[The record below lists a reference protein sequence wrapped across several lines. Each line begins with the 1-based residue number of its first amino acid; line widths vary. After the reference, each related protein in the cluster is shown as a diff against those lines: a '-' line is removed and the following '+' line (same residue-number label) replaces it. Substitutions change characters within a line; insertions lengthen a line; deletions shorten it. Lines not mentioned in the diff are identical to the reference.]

1 MEKKQFNLRLGFHKF
16 FTIVYLPL
24 SIAFSVFVAIGNY
37 FSIGRLELTSLFSY
51 IEAVSLMLPYVA
63 AVLNTVALIGLL
75 GFTSF
80 GRRTILFSETF
91 KILLLLFV
99 IFGNMV
105 EGNMVKALI
114 ASLIAIFDAFVYG
127 YYKSREEYF
136 VVGGRSYKETR
147 AYFLNKDKKEEV
159 KMPNS
164 VCPCSTKSC
173 SALSEK
179 TTNNCCAKKVE
190 EPKVEEPKVEE
201 PKTEEPKTEEP
212 KTEELKTE
220 EPKVEEPKVEEP
232 KVEEPKVEGPKTD
245 VEKEEEQKMEETK
258 KETVIDE
265 LKLTPFDGEVALKD
279 TIKKTTVIYSNK
291 DNDRVKMIS
300 STLILVKDKTIL
312 NILVDNPTDETFVKE
327 EWLIQNRVHY
337 ISEKELPPKAQTTLS
352 FEINRVTDRLS
363 ISLLSLVNKQEE
375 TTKA

>member
-51 IEAVSLMLPYVA
+51 IEAVSLMLPYIA

-127 YYKSREEYF
+127 YYRSREEYF
-136 VVGGRSYKETR
+136 VVGNKGVFLKQREKRSSQ
-147 AYFLNKDKKEEV
+147 
-159 KMPNS
+159 NS
-164 VCPCSTKSC
+164 KLC
-173 SALSEK
+173 LS
-179 TTNNCCAKKVE
+179 
-190 EPKVEEPKVEE
+190 
-201 PKTEEPKTEEP
+201 
-212 KTEELKTE
+212 L
-220 EPKVEEPKVEEP
+220 
-232 KVEEPKVEGPKTD
+232 
-245 VEKEEEQKMEETK
+245 QYH
-258 KETVIDE
+258 
-265 LKLTPFDGEVALKD
+265 KLL
-279 TIKKTTVIYSNK
+279 YSLRK
-291 DNDRVKMIS
+291 DNK
-300 STLILVKDKTIL
+300 
-312 NILVDNPTDETFVKE
+312 
-327 EWLIQNRVHY
+327 
-337 ISEKELPPKAQTTLS
+337 
-352 FEINRVTDRLS
+352 
-363 ISLLSLVNKQEE
+363 
-375 TTKA
+375 

>member
-51 IEAVSLMLPYVA
+51 IEAVSLMLPYIA

-127 YYKSREEYF
+127 YYRSREEYF

-147 AYFLNKDKKEEV
+147 AYFLNKEKKEAV
-159 KMPNS
+159 KIPNS
-164 VCPCSTKSC
+164 VCPCSTTNC
-173 SALSEK
+173 SILSEK
-179 TTNNCCAKKVE
+179 TTNNCCAKKAE
-190 EPKVEEPKVEE
+190 EPKAEEPKAEE
-201 PKTEEPKTEEP
+201 PKAEEPKAEERN
-212 KTEELKTE
+212 
-220 EPKVEEPKVEEP
+220 
-232 KVEEPKVEGPKTD
+232 
-245 VEKEEEQKMEETK
+245 KEEEQKMEETN

-265 LKLTPFDGEVALKD
+265 LKLTPFDEEVALKD

-291 DNDRVKMIS
+291 DNDSVKMIS
-300 STLILVKDKTIL
+300 STLILLRDKTIL

-337 ISEKELPPKAQTTLS
+337 ISEKELLPKAQTTLS

-363 ISLLSLVNKQEE
+363 ISLLSLVNEQGE

>member
-51 IEAVSLMLPYVA
+51 IEAVSLMLPYIA

-127 YYKSREEYF
+127 YYRSREEYF

-147 AYFLNKDKKEEV
+147 AYFLNKEKKEAV
-159 KMPNS
+159 KIPNS
-164 VCPCSTKSC
+164 VCPCSTTNC
-173 SALSEK
+173 SILSEK
-179 TTNNCCAKKVE
+179 TTNNCCAKKAKEPKAE
-190 EPKVEEPKVEE
+190 EPKAEERN
-201 PKTEEPKTEEP
+201 
-212 KTEELKTE
+212 
-220 EPKVEEPKVEEP
+220 
-232 KVEEPKVEGPKTD
+232 
-245 VEKEEEQKMEETK
+245 KEEEQKMEETN

-265 LKLTPFDGEVALKD
+265 LKLTPFDEEVALKD

-291 DNDRVKMIS
+291 DNDSVKMIS
-300 STLILVKDKTIL
+300 STLILLRDKTIL

-327 EWLIQNRVHY
+327 EWLIQTRVHY
-337 ISEKELPPKAQTTLS
+337 ISEKELLPKAQTTLS

-363 ISLLSLVNKQEE
+363 ISLLSLVNEQGE

>member
-1 MEKKQFNLRLGFHKF
+1 MEKKQFNLRLGFHRF

-114 ASLIAIFDAFVYG
+114 ASIIAIFDAFVYG
-127 YYKSREEYF
+127 YYRSREEYF

-147 AYFLNKDKKEEV
+147 AYFLNKEKKEED
-159 KMPNS
+159 KMPNY
-164 VCPCSTKSC
+164 VCPCSTTSC
-173 SALSEK
+173 SIPSEK
-179 TTNNCCAKKVE
+179 TTNNCCAKKAE
-190 EPKVEEPKVEE
+190 EPKAEEPKA
-201 PKTEEPKTEEP
+201 
-212 KTEELKTE
+212 E

-232 KVEEPKVEGPKTD
+232 KVEEPKAEEPKAEEPKAEEPKVE
-245 VEKEEEQKMEETK
+245 EENKEEEQKMEETN

-265 LKLTPFDGEVALKD
+265 LKLIPFDGEVALKD

-291 DNDRVKMIS
+291 DNDSVKMIS
-300 STLILVKDKTIL
+300 STLILLKDKTIL
-312 NILVDNPTDETFVKE
+312 NILVDNSTDETFVKE

-337 ISEKELPPKAQTTLS
+337 ISEKELLPKAQTTLS

-363 ISLLSLVNKQEE
+363 ISLLSLVNEQGE

>member
-51 IEAVSLMLPYVA
+51 IEAVSLMLPYIA

-127 YYKSREEYF
+127 YYRSREEYF

-147 AYFLNKDKKEEV
+147 AYFLNKEKKEAV
-159 KMPNS
+159 KIPNS
-164 VCPCSTKSC
+164 VCPCSTTNC
-173 SALSEK
+173 SILSEK
-179 TTNNCCAKKVE
+179 TTNNCCAKKAKEPKAE
-190 EPKVEEPKVEE
+190 EPKAEERN
-201 PKTEEPKTEEP
+201 
-212 KTEELKTE
+212 
-220 EPKVEEPKVEEP
+220 
-232 KVEEPKVEGPKTD
+232 
-245 VEKEEEQKMEETK
+245 KEEEQKMEETN

-265 LKLTPFDGEVALKD
+265 LKLTPFDEEVALKD

-291 DNDRVKMIS
+291 DNDSVKMIS
-300 STLILVKDKTIL
+300 STLILLRDKTIL

-327 EWLIQNRVHY
+327 EWLIQNRIHY
-337 ISEKELPPKAQTTLS
+337 ISEKELLPKAQTTLS

-363 ISLLSLVNKQEE
+363 ISLLSLVNEQGE

>member
-51 IEAVSLMLPYVA
+51 IEAVSLMLPYIA

-127 YYKSREEYF
+127 YYRSREEYF

-147 AYFLNKDKKEEV
+147 AYFLNKEKKEAV
-159 KMPNS
+159 KIPNS
-164 VCPCSTKSC
+164 VCPCSTTNC
-173 SALSEK
+173 SILSEK
-179 TTNNCCAKKVE
+179 TTNNCCAKKAE
-190 EPKVEEPKVEE
+190 EPKAEEPKAEE
-201 PKTEEPKTEEP
+201 PKAEEPKAEEP
-212 KTEELKTE
+212 KAEERN
-220 EPKVEEPKVEEP
+220 
-232 KVEEPKVEGPKTD
+232 
-245 VEKEEEQKMEETK
+245 KEEEQKMEETN

-265 LKLTPFDGEVALKD
+265 LKLTPFDEEVALKD

-291 DNDRVKMIS
+291 DNDSVKMIS
-300 STLILVKDKTIL
+300 STLILLRDKTIL

-337 ISEKELPPKAQTTLS
+337 ISEKELLPKAQTTLS

-363 ISLLSLVNKQEE
+363 ISLLSLVNEQGE

>member
-1 MEKKQFNLRLGFHKF
+1 MEKKQFNLRLGFHRF

-114 ASLIAIFDAFVYG
+114 ASIIAIFDAFVYG
-127 YYKSREEYF
+127 YYRSREEYF
-136 VVGGRSYKETR
+136 VEGGRSYKETR
-147 AYFLNKDKKEEV
+147 AYFLNKEKKEED
-159 KMPNS
+159 KMPNY
-164 VCPCSTKSC
+164 VCPCSTTSC
-173 SALSEK
+173 SIPSEK
-179 TTNNCCAKKVE
+179 TTNNCCAKKAEEPKAEEPKAEEPKAEEPKAE
-190 EPKVEEPKVEE
+190 EPKVEEEN
-201 PKTEEPKTEEP
+201 
-212 KTEELKTE
+212 
-220 EPKVEEPKVEEP
+220 
-232 KVEEPKVEGPKTD
+232 
-245 VEKEEEQKMEETK
+245 KEEEQKMEETN

-265 LKLTPFDGEVALKD
+265 LKLIPFDGEVALKD

-291 DNDRVKMIS
+291 DNDSVKMIS
-300 STLILVKDKTIL
+300 STLILLKDKTIL
-312 NILVDNPTDETFVKE
+312 NILVDNSTDETFVKE

-337 ISEKELPPKAQTTLS
+337 ISEKELLPKAQTTLS

-363 ISLLSLVNKQEE
+363 ISLLSLVNEQGE

>member
-51 IEAVSLMLPYVA
+51 IEAVSLMLPYIA

-127 YYKSREEYF
+127 YYRSREEYF

-147 AYFLNKDKKEEV
+147 AYFLNKEKKEAV
-159 KMPNS
+159 KIPNS
-164 VCPCSTKSC
+164 VCPCSTTNC
-173 SALSEK
+173 SILSEK
-179 TTNNCCAKKVE
+179 TTNNCCAKKAKEPKAE
-190 EPKVEEPKVEE
+190 EPKAEERN
-201 PKTEEPKTEEP
+201 
-212 KTEELKTE
+212 
-220 EPKVEEPKVEEP
+220 
-232 KVEEPKVEGPKTD
+232 
-245 VEKEEEQKMEETK
+245 KEEEQKMEETN

-265 LKLTPFDGEVALKD
+265 LKLTPFDEEVALKD

-291 DNDRVKMIS
+291 DNDSVKMIS
-300 STLILVKDKTIL
+300 STLILLRDKTIL

-337 ISEKELPPKAQTTLS
+337 ISEKELLPKAQTTLS

-363 ISLLSLVNKQEE
+363 ISLLSLVNEQGE

>member
-16 FTIVYLPL
+16 FTIVYLAL

-51 IEAVSLMLPYVA
+51 IEAVSLMLPYIA

-127 YYKSREEYF
+127 YYRSREEYF

-147 AYFLNKDKKEEV
+147 AYFLNKEKKEAV
-159 KMPNS
+159 KIPNS
-164 VCPCSTKSC
+164 VCPCSTTNC
-173 SALSEK
+173 SILSEK
-179 TTNNCCAKKVE
+179 TTNNCCAKKAE
-190 EPKVEEPKVEE
+190 EPKAEEPKAEE
-201 PKTEEPKTEEP
+201 RN
-212 KTEELKTE
+212 
-220 EPKVEEPKVEEP
+220 
-232 KVEEPKVEGPKTD
+232 
-245 VEKEEEQKMEETK
+245 KEEEQKMEETN

-265 LKLTPFDGEVALKD
+265 LKLTPFDEEVALKD

-291 DNDRVKMIS
+291 DNDSVKMIS
-300 STLILVKDKTIL
+300 STLILLRDKTIL

-337 ISEKELPPKAQTTLS
+337 ISEKELLPKAQTTLS

-363 ISLLSLVNKQEE
+363 ISLLSLVNEQGE

>member
-1 MEKKQFNLRLGFHKF
+1 MEKKQFNLRLGFHRF

-114 ASLIAIFDAFVYG
+114 ASIIAIFDAFVYG
-127 YYKSREEYF
+127 YYRSREEYF

-147 AYFLNKDKKEEV
+147 AYFLNKEKKEED
-159 KMPNS
+159 KMPNY
-164 VCPCSTKSC
+164 VCPCSTTNC
-173 SALSEK
+173 SIPSEK
-179 TTNNCCAKKVE
+179 TTNNCCAKKAEEPKAEEPKAE
-190 EPKVEEPKVEE
+190 EPKVEEEN
-201 PKTEEPKTEEP
+201 
-212 KTEELKTE
+212 
-220 EPKVEEPKVEEP
+220 
-232 KVEEPKVEGPKTD
+232 
-245 VEKEEEQKMEETK
+245 KEEEQKMEETN

-265 LKLTPFDGEVALKD
+265 LKLIPFDGEVALKD

-291 DNDRVKMIS
+291 DNDSVKMIS
-300 STLILVKDKTIL
+300 STLILLKDKTIL
-312 NILVDNPTDETFVKE
+312 NILVDNSTDETFVKE

-337 ISEKELPPKAQTTLS
+337 ISEKELLPKAQTTLS

-363 ISLLSLVNKQEE
+363 ISLLSLVNEQGE

>member
-1 MEKKQFNLRLGFHKF
+1 MEKKQFNLRLGFHRF

-114 ASLIAIFDAFVYG
+114 ASIIAIFDAFVYG
-127 YYKSREEYF
+127 YYRSREEYF
-136 VVGGRSYKETR
+136 VEGGRSYKETR
-147 AYFLNKDKKEEV
+147 AYFLNKEKKEED
-159 KMPNS
+159 KMPNY
-164 VCPCSTKSC
+164 VCPCSTTSC
-173 SALSEK
+173 SIPSEK
-179 TTNNCCAKKVE
+179 TTNNCCAKKAEEPKAEEPKAE
-190 EPKVEEPKVEE
+190 EPKVEEEN
-201 PKTEEPKTEEP
+201 
-212 KTEELKTE
+212 
-220 EPKVEEPKVEEP
+220 
-232 KVEEPKVEGPKTD
+232 
-245 VEKEEEQKMEETK
+245 KEEEQKMEETN

-265 LKLTPFDGEVALKD
+265 LKLIPFDGEVALKD

-291 DNDRVKMIS
+291 DNDSVKMIS
-300 STLILVKDKTIL
+300 STLILLKDKTIL
-312 NILVDNPTDETFVKE
+312 NILVDNSTDETFVKE

-337 ISEKELPPKAQTTLS
+337 ISEKELLPKAQTTLS

-363 ISLLSLVNKQEE
+363 ISLLSLVNEQGE

>member
-51 IEAVSLMLPYVA
+51 IEAVSLMLPYIA

-127 YYKSREEYF
+127 YYRSREEYF

-147 AYFLNKDKKEEV
+147 AYFLNKEKKEAV
-159 KMPNS
+159 KIPNS
-164 VCPCSTKSC
+164 VCPCSTTNC
-173 SALSEK
+173 SILSEK
-179 TTNNCCAKKVE
+179 TTNNCCAKKAK
-190 EPKVEEPKVEE
+190 EPKAEERN
-201 PKTEEPKTEEP
+201 
-212 KTEELKTE
+212 
-220 EPKVEEPKVEEP
+220 
-232 KVEEPKVEGPKTD
+232 
-245 VEKEEEQKMEETK
+245 KEEEQKMEETN

-265 LKLTPFDGEVALKD
+265 LKLTPFDEEVALKD

-291 DNDRVKMIS
+291 ENNSVKMIS
-300 STLILVKDKTIL
+300 STLILLRDKTIL

-337 ISEKELPPKAQTTLS
+337 ISEKELLPKAQTTLS

-363 ISLLSLVNKQEE
+363 ISLLSLVNEQGE

>member
-51 IEAVSLMLPYVA
+51 IEAVSLMLPYIA

-127 YYKSREEYF
+127 YYRSREEYF

-147 AYFLNKDKKEEV
+147 AYFLNKEKKEAV
-159 KMPNS
+159 KIPNS
-164 VCPCSTKSC
+164 VCPCSTTNC
-173 SALSEK
+173 SILSEK
-179 TTNNCCAKKVE
+179 TTNNCCAKKAE
-190 EPKVEEPKVEE
+190 EPKAEERN
-201 PKTEEPKTEEP
+201 
-212 KTEELKTE
+212 
-220 EPKVEEPKVEEP
+220 
-232 KVEEPKVEGPKTD
+232 
-245 VEKEEEQKMEETK
+245 KEEEQKMEETN

-265 LKLTPFDGEVALKD
+265 LKLTPFDEEVALKD

-291 DNDRVKMIS
+291 DNDSVKMIS
-300 STLILVKDKTIL
+300 STLILLRDKTIL
-312 NILVDNPTDETFVKE
+312 NILVDNPTDDTFVKE
-327 EWLIQNRVHY
+327 EWLIQNRIHY
-337 ISEKELPPKAQTTLS
+337 ISEKELLPKAQTTLS

-363 ISLLSLVNKQEE
+363 ISLLSLVNEQGE

>member
-51 IEAVSLMLPYVA
+51 IEAVSLMLPYIA

-127 YYKSREEYF
+127 YYRSREEYF

-147 AYFLNKDKKEEV
+147 AYFLNKEKKEAV
-159 KMPNS
+159 KIPNS
-164 VCPCSTKSC
+164 VCPCSTTNC
-173 SALSEK
+173 SILSEK
-179 TTNNCCAKKVE
+179 TTNNCCAKKAE
-190 EPKVEEPKVEE
+190 EPKAEEPKAEE
-201 PKTEEPKTEEP
+201 RN
-212 KTEELKTE
+212 
-220 EPKVEEPKVEEP
+220 
-232 KVEEPKVEGPKTD
+232 
-245 VEKEEEQKMEETK
+245 KEEEQKMEETN

-265 LKLTPFDGEVALKD
+265 LKLTPFDEEVALKD

-291 DNDRVKMIS
+291 DNDSVKMIS
-300 STLILVKDKTIL
+300 STLILLRDKTIL
-312 NILVDNPTDETFVKE
+312 NILVDNPTDDTFVKE
-327 EWLIQNRVHY
+327 EWLIQNRIHY
-337 ISEKELPPKAQTTLS
+337 ISEKELLPKAQTTLS

-363 ISLLSLVNKQEE
+363 ISLLSLVNEQGE

>member
-51 IEAVSLMLPYVA
+51 IEAVSLMLPYIA

-127 YYKSREEYF
+127 YYRSREEYF

-147 AYFLNKDKKEEV
+147 AYFLNKEKKEAV
-159 KMPNS
+159 KIPNS
-164 VCPCSTKSC
+164 VCPCSTTNC
-173 SALSEK
+173 SILSEK
-179 TTNNCCAKKVE
+179 TTNNCCAKKAKEPKAE
-190 EPKVEEPKVEE
+190 EPKAEERN
-201 PKTEEPKTEEP
+201 
-212 KTEELKTE
+212 
-220 EPKVEEPKVEEP
+220 
-232 KVEEPKVEGPKTD
+232 
-245 VEKEEEQKMEETK
+245 KEEEQKMEETN
-258 KETVIDE
+258 KETVTDE
-265 LKLTPFDGEVALKD
+265 LKLTPFDEEVALKD

-291 DNDRVKMIS
+291 DNDSVKMIS
-300 STLILVKDKTIL
+300 STLILLRDKTIL

-327 EWLIQNRVHY
+327 EWLIQNRIHY
-337 ISEKELPPKAQTTLS
+337 ISEKELLPKAQTTLS

-363 ISLLSLVNKQEE
+363 ISLLSLVNEQGE

>member
-51 IEAVSLMLPYVA
+51 IEAVSLMLPYIA

-127 YYKSREEYF
+127 YYRSREEYF

-147 AYFLNKDKKEEV
+147 AYFLNKEKKEAV
-159 KMPNS
+159 KIPNS
-164 VCPCSTKSC
+164 VCPCSTTNC
-173 SALSEK
+173 SILSEK
-179 TTNNCCAKKVE
+179 TTNNCCAKKAE
-190 EPKVEEPKVEE
+190 EPKAEEPKAEE
-201 PKTEEPKTEEP
+201 PKAEERN
-212 KTEELKTE
+212 
-220 EPKVEEPKVEEP
+220 
-232 KVEEPKVEGPKTD
+232 
-245 VEKEEEQKMEETK
+245 KEEEQKMEETN

-265 LKLTPFDGEVALKD
+265 LKLTPFDEEVALKD

-291 DNDRVKMIS
+291 DNDSVKMIS
-300 STLILVKDKTIL
+300 STLILLRDKTIL
-312 NILVDNPTDETFVKE
+312 NILVDNPTDDTFVKE
-327 EWLIQNRVHY
+327 EWLIQNRIHY
-337 ISEKELPPKAQTTLS
+337 ISEKELLPKAQTTLS

-363 ISLLSLVNKQEE
+363 ISLLSLVNEQGE

>member
-1 MEKKQFNLRLGFHKF
+1 MEKKQFNLRLGFHRF

-114 ASLIAIFDAFVYG
+114 ASIIAIFDAFVYG
-127 YYKSREEYF
+127 YYRSREEYF
-136 VVGGRSYKETR
+136 VEGGRSYKETR
-147 AYFLNKDKKEEV
+147 AYFLNKEKKEED
-159 KMPNS
+159 KMPNY
-164 VCPCSTKSC
+164 VCPCSTTSC
-173 SALSEK
+173 SIPSEK
-179 TTNNCCAKKVE
+179 TTNNCCAKKAEEPKAE
-190 EPKVEEPKVEE
+190 EPKVEEEN
-201 PKTEEPKTEEP
+201 
-212 KTEELKTE
+212 
-220 EPKVEEPKVEEP
+220 
-232 KVEEPKVEGPKTD
+232 
-245 VEKEEEQKMEETK
+245 KEEEQKMEETN

-265 LKLTPFDGEVALKD
+265 LKLIPFDGEVALKD

-291 DNDRVKMIS
+291 DNDSVKMIS
-300 STLILVKDKTIL
+300 STLILLKDKTIL
-312 NILVDNPTDETFVKE
+312 NILVDNSTDETFVKE

-337 ISEKELPPKAQTTLS
+337 ISEKELLPKAQTTLS

-363 ISLLSLVNKQEE
+363 ISLLSLVNEQGE

>member
-51 IEAVSLMLPYVA
+51 IEAVSLMLPYIA

-127 YYKSREEYF
+127 YYRSREEYF

-147 AYFLNKDKKEEV
+147 AYFLNKEKKEAV
-159 KMPNS
+159 KIPNS
-164 VCPCSTKSC
+164 VCPCSTTNC
-173 SALSEK
+173 SILSEK
-179 TTNNCCAKKVE
+179 TTNNCCAKKAE
-190 EPKVEEPKVEE
+190 EPKAEEPKAEE
-201 PKTEEPKTEEP
+201 RN
-212 KTEELKTE
+212 
-220 EPKVEEPKVEEP
+220 
-232 KVEEPKVEGPKTD
+232 
-245 VEKEEEQKMEETK
+245 KEEEQKMEETN

-265 LKLTPFDGEVALKD
+265 LKLTPFDEEVALKD

-291 DNDRVKMIS
+291 DNDSVKMIS
-300 STLILVKDKTIL
+300 STLILLRDKTIL

-337 ISEKELPPKAQTTLS
+337 ISEKELLPKAQTTLS

-363 ISLLSLVNKQEE
+363 ISLLSLVNEQGE

>member
-190 EPKVEEPKVEE
+190 EPKVEEPK
-201 PKTEEPKTEEP
+201 TEE
-212 KTEELKTE
+212 
-220 EPKVEEPKVEEP
+220 
-232 KVEEPKVEGPKTD
+232 PKTD

-291 DNDRVKMIS
+291 DNDSVKMIS
-300 STLILVKDKTIL
+300 STLILLKDKTIL